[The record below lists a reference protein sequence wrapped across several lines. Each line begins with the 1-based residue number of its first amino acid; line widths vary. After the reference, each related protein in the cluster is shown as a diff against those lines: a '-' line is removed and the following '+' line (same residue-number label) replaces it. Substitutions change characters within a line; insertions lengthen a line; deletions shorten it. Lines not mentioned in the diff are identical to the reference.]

1 MTIPL
6 ILSASTKRNVLLG
19 SVGSGNTLTLGCNPC
34 SIRGKTTLLFKA
46 QGKLFHTPKISVT
59 WEGDLDITA
68 IISLKAQADIVLKSS
83 SLTLLESPFT
93 SIHIPGVLNLGP
105 SVKLVASA
113 RASLTAAISVELELS
128 AKIPKFFTKLSASEK
143 VAQYPI
149 EPEYS
154 VSASATALVSGET
167 KFTIGP
173 QLALNVGVFGLDI
186 PKTSI
191 EMEVASYMDFS
202 VKGKLQ
208 KKIISNGEKGE
219 IATLTALANIGIR
232 AGVSANLFGVC
243 FSLYISPILKVFTKE
258 YKTLMFDEPPA
269 EVVSI
274 ESAVKLSA
282 QAIKHAI
289 EHPLIGA
296 NPKSQNNLPYRK
308 PTTIHRNAH
317 PTPSSGPG
325 KRGIALG
332 FLAVLPAREIEG
344 VPGTLILAKVP
355 GLTEQQVWTVGSIY
369 LGKTNRQATLKL
381 VERALELAT
390 RDHNR
395 PIIIGGDWN
404 APHATLQRKVSSW
417 GFGLHVVSFSG
428 SKATFRGRTATARWS
443 SIDHFVYTPVPVQ
456 HRRLYRATTKKAIC
470 RAKNAY
476 RAWLASRDSILS
488 PQETIQGK
496 YNQYTLAEATAS
508 RLTKQDDRLR
518 WRSHCTRIDNLLAG
532 GCAKQAWNAAKRM
545 ACASGHSCRSS
556 NPIRNEEGVLQFQ
569 PISICNPQIPLYAAG

>member
-1 MTIPL
+1 MHLTILLVLIAAAVYGYPTQESQTPPGDVSKPGRSGKDLWKLQRILLRAIHSDSRPSRDSVYQWFNPNAGLNSAAIAGMQITASIPSVNLDNIPGVSSITCNDDKVTMVVSSIAELADWELQKILLLIDYRHKCQKGDEAKFVMLVATSWMIDTTTNTVVFDTKDPQAEGVTGSYVIVANPGTDLPEPVNPTSQVTSLEKRGGANKNKVSPTIFDKTMTVPL
-6 ILSASTKRNVLLG
+6 VLEASTKRNVLFG

-93 SIHIPGVLNLGP
+93 SIHIPGILNLGP

-113 RASLTAAISVELELS
+113 RAALTAAISVDLELL
-128 AKIPKFFTKLSASEK
+128 AKMPKFFTKLSASEK

-232 AGVSANLFGVC
+232 AGVSANLFGAC

-296 NPKSQNNLPYRK
+296 NPQIAEQSTVPE
-308 PTTIHRNAH
+308 T
-317 PTPSSGPG
+317 
-325 KRGIALG
+325 KRP
-332 FLAVLPAREIEG
+332 FIEMH
-344 VPGTLILAKVP
+344 T
-355 GLTEQQVWTVGSIY
+355 QV
-369 LGKTNRQATLKL
+369 
-381 VERALELAT
+381 
-390 RDHNR
+390 
-395 PIIIGGDWN
+395 
-404 APHATLQRKVSSW
+404 
-417 GFGLHVVSFSG
+417 
-428 SKATFRGRTATARWS
+428 
-443 SIDHFVYTPVPVQ
+443 
-456 HRRLYRATTKKAIC
+456 
-470 RAKNAY
+470 
-476 RAWLASRDSILS
+476 
-488 PQETIQGK
+488 
-496 YNQYTLAEATAS
+496 
-508 RLTKQDDRLR
+508 
-518 WRSHCTRIDNLLAG
+518 
-532 GCAKQAWNAAKRM
+532 
-545 ACASGHSCRSS
+545 
-556 NPIRNEEGVLQFQ
+556 
-569 PISICNPQIPLYAAG
+569 

>member
-1 MTIPL
+1 MHLTILLVLIAAAVYGYPTQESQTPPGDVSKPGRSGKDLWKLQRILLRAIHSDSRPSRDSVYQWFNPNAGLNSAAIAGMQITASIPSVNLDNIPGVSSITCNDDKVTMVVSSIAELADWELQKILLLIDYRHKCQKGDEAKFVMLVATSWMIDTTTNTVVFDTKDPQAEGVTGSYVIVANPGTDLPEPVNPTSQVTSLEKRGGANKNKVSPTIFDKTMTVPL
-6 ILSASTKRNVLLG
+6 VLEASTKRNVLFG

-34 SIRGKTTLLFKA
+34 SIRVK
-46 QGKLFHTPKISVT
+46 QH
-59 WEGDLDITA
+59 
-68 IISLKAQADIVLKSS
+68 SS
-83 SLTLLESPFT
+83 SRHKASSSIPLRSLL
-93 SIHIPGVLNLGP
+93 L
-105 SVKLVASA
+105 KLVASA
-113 RASLTAAISVELELS
+113 RAALTAAISVDLELL
-128 AKIPKFFTKLSASEK
+128 AKMPKFFTKLSASEK

-232 AGVSANLFGVC
+232 AGVSANLFGAC

-296 NPKSQNNLPYRK
+296 NPQIAEQSTVPE
-308 PTTIHRNAH
+308 T
-317 PTPSSGPG
+317 
-325 KRGIALG
+325 KRP
-332 FLAVLPAREIEG
+332 FIEMH
-344 VPGTLILAKVP
+344 T
-355 GLTEQQVWTVGSIY
+355 QV
-369 LGKTNRQATLKL
+369 
-381 VERALELAT
+381 
-390 RDHNR
+390 
-395 PIIIGGDWN
+395 
-404 APHATLQRKVSSW
+404 
-417 GFGLHVVSFSG
+417 
-428 SKATFRGRTATARWS
+428 
-443 SIDHFVYTPVPVQ
+443 
-456 HRRLYRATTKKAIC
+456 
-470 RAKNAY
+470 
-476 RAWLASRDSILS
+476 
-488 PQETIQGK
+488 
-496 YNQYTLAEATAS
+496 
-508 RLTKQDDRLR
+508 
-518 WRSHCTRIDNLLAG
+518 
-532 GCAKQAWNAAKRM
+532 
-545 ACASGHSCRSS
+545 
-556 NPIRNEEGVLQFQ
+556 
-569 PISICNPQIPLYAAG
+569 

>member
-1 MTIPL
+1 MHLTILLVLIAAAVYGYPTQESQTPPGDVSKPGRSGKDLWKLQRILLRAIHSDSRPSRDSVYQWFNPNAGLNSAAIAGMQITASIPSVNLDNIPGVSSITCNDDKVTMAKFVMLVATSWMIDTTTNTVVFDTKDPQAEGVTGSYVIVANPGTDLPEPVNPTSQVTNLEKRGGANKNKVSPTIFDKTMTVPL
-6 ILSASTKRNVLLG
+6 ILMLVPNG
-19 SVGSGNTLTLGCNPC
+19 M
-34 SIRGKTTLLFKA
+34 GKTTLLFKA

-113 RASLTAAISVELELS
+113 RAALTAAISVELELS
-128 AKIPKFFTKLSASEK
+128 AKMPKFFTKLSASEK

-232 AGVSANLFGVC
+232 AGVSANLFGAC

-296 NPKSQNNLPYRK
+296 NPQIAEQSTVPE
-308 PTTIHRNAH
+308 T
-317 PTPSSGPG
+317 
-325 KRGIALG
+325 KRP
-332 FLAVLPAREIEG
+332 FIEMH
-344 VPGTLILAKVP
+344 T
-355 GLTEQQVWTVGSIY
+355 QV
-369 LGKTNRQATLKL
+369 
-381 VERALELAT
+381 
-390 RDHNR
+390 
-395 PIIIGGDWN
+395 
-404 APHATLQRKVSSW
+404 
-417 GFGLHVVSFSG
+417 
-428 SKATFRGRTATARWS
+428 
-443 SIDHFVYTPVPVQ
+443 
-456 HRRLYRATTKKAIC
+456 
-470 RAKNAY
+470 
-476 RAWLASRDSILS
+476 
-488 PQETIQGK
+488 
-496 YNQYTLAEATAS
+496 
-508 RLTKQDDRLR
+508 
-518 WRSHCTRIDNLLAG
+518 
-532 GCAKQAWNAAKRM
+532 
-545 ACASGHSCRSS
+545 
-556 NPIRNEEGVLQFQ
+556 
-569 PISICNPQIPLYAAG
+569 

>member
-1 MTIPL
+1 MHLTILLVL
-6 ILSASTKRNVLLG
+6 IAAAVYGYPTQESQTPPGDVSKPGRSGKDLWKLQRILLRAIHSDSRPSRDSVYQWFNPNAGLNSAAIAGMQITASIPSVNLDNIPGVSSITCNDDKVTMVVSSIAELADWELQKILLLIDYRHKCQKDEIAKFVMLVATSWMIDTTTNTVVFDTKDPQAEVPNGMFYLG

-68 IISLKAQADIVLKSS
+68 IISLKAQADVVLRSS

-93 SIHIPGVLNLGP
+93 SIHIPGILNLGP

-113 RASLTAAISVELELS
+113 RAALTAAISVDLELL
-128 AKIPKFFTKLSASEK
+128 AKMPKFFTKLSASEK

-232 AGVSANLFGVC
+232 AGVSANLFGAC

-296 NPKSQNNLPYRK
+296 NPQIAEQSTVPE
-308 PTTIHRNAH
+308 T
-317 PTPSSGPG
+317 
-325 KRGIALG
+325 KRP
-332 FLAVLPAREIEG
+332 FIEMH
-344 VPGTLILAKVP
+344 T
-355 GLTEQQVWTVGSIY
+355 QV
-369 LGKTNRQATLKL
+369 
-381 VERALELAT
+381 
-390 RDHNR
+390 
-395 PIIIGGDWN
+395 
-404 APHATLQRKVSSW
+404 
-417 GFGLHVVSFSG
+417 
-428 SKATFRGRTATARWS
+428 
-443 SIDHFVYTPVPVQ
+443 
-456 HRRLYRATTKKAIC
+456 
-470 RAKNAY
+470 
-476 RAWLASRDSILS
+476 
-488 PQETIQGK
+488 
-496 YNQYTLAEATAS
+496 
-508 RLTKQDDRLR
+508 
-518 WRSHCTRIDNLLAG
+518 
-532 GCAKQAWNAAKRM
+532 
-545 ACASGHSCRSS
+545 
-556 NPIRNEEGVLQFQ
+556 
-569 PISICNPQIPLYAAG
+569 

>member
-1 MTIPL
+1 MHLTILLVL
-6 ILSASTKRNVLLG
+6 IAAAVYGYPTQESQTPPGDVSKPGRSGKDLWKLQRILLRAIHSDSRPSRDSVYQWFNPNAGLNSAAIAGMQITASIPSVNLDNIPGVSSITCNDDKVTMVVSSIAELADWELQKILLLIDYRHKCQKDEIAKFVMLVATSWMIDTTTNTVVFDTKDPQAEGVTG
-19 SVGSGNTLTLGCNPC
+19 SYVIVANPGTDLPEPVNPT
-34 SIRGKTTLLFKA
+34 SQVTNLEKRGGANKNKA

-93 SIHIPGVLNLGP
+93 SIHIPGILNLGP

-113 RASLTAAISVELELS
+113 RAALTAAISVDLELL
-128 AKIPKFFTKLSASEK
+128 AKMPKFFTKLSASEK

-232 AGVSANLFGVC
+232 AGVSANLFGAC

-296 NPKSQNNLPYRK
+296 NPQ
-308 PTTIHRNAH
+308 I
-317 PTPSSGPG
+317 
-325 KRGIALG
+325 
-332 FLAVLPAREIEG
+332 
-344 VPGTLILAKVP
+344 
-355 GLTEQQVWTVGSIY
+355 TEQSTVPETKRPFIEMHTQV
-369 LGKTNRQATLKL
+369 
-381 VERALELAT
+381 
-390 RDHNR
+390 
-395 PIIIGGDWN
+395 
-404 APHATLQRKVSSW
+404 
-417 GFGLHVVSFSG
+417 
-428 SKATFRGRTATARWS
+428 
-443 SIDHFVYTPVPVQ
+443 
-456 HRRLYRATTKKAIC
+456 
-470 RAKNAY
+470 
-476 RAWLASRDSILS
+476 
-488 PQETIQGK
+488 
-496 YNQYTLAEATAS
+496 
-508 RLTKQDDRLR
+508 
-518 WRSHCTRIDNLLAG
+518 
-532 GCAKQAWNAAKRM
+532 
-545 ACASGHSCRSS
+545 
-556 NPIRNEEGVLQFQ
+556 
-569 PISICNPQIPLYAAG
+569 